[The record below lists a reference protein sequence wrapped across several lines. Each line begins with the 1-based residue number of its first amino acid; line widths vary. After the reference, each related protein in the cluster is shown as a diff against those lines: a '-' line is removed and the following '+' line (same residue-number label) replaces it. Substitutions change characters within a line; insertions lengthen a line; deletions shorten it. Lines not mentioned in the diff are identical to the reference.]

1 LELRT
6 TPRQLKVDPPSKS
19 RGSPYKG
26 RSRSLSNSEKEKAAG
41 DTWLLP
47 GGIEAYVDI
56 ILEEMERWEG
66 DAAADPVE
74 QRLIPRL
81 LISIDRAAGYEA
93 AEASVELA
101 CDLFTSGNRF
111 VVGVEIGGNP
121 MKGDFA
127 TFVPLLEKARDIGL
141 KVSVHCAEVPAS
153 VKDEMEEII
162 NFRPDRLGHALFLP
176 EACVKMLESDP
187 IPIEACPTSNVMTLE
202 LAQPGGGGSGGG
214 EDDSEAVG
222 ESWGVGGGG
231 AGREGGGGGGSEKAP
246 SKGRGRRSLALLS
259 LSREGERKRRLRK
272 RGWRS
277 LALPQSFARQKRRHR
292 KRRRRSRFPRSF
304 ALVLASHPPPSP
316 PAPRSLAVEGLKKH
330 PTLKHW
336 LDTGYPISISTDD
349 SGVFNTDST
358 NELVV
363 LCNAFG
369 LDEWLITGLVWAS
382 LDVSSPSQPDCTRR
396 RVAHP
401 IDLTLSLSLPAL
413 ASRSHSTSSS
423 RTGASGRGSPA
434 TSASPSSGC

>member
-1 LELRT
+1 YYLELRT

-214 EDDSEAVG
+214 EDDSEAV
-222 ESWGVGGGG
+222 
-231 AGREGGGGGGSEKAP
+231 
-246 SKGRGRRSLALLS
+246 
-259 LSREGERKRRLRK
+259 
-272 RGWRS
+272 
-277 LALPQSFARQKRRHR
+277 
-292 KRRRRSRFPRSF
+292 
-304 ALVLASHPPPSP
+304 
-316 PAPRSLAVEGLKKH
+316 VEGLKKH

-382 LDVSSPSQPDCTRR
+382 LDHVFEQNR
-396 RVAHP
+396 RVRSRLARDVSVAIKRLLKKLESEQEGSEGSWSEAP
-401 IDLTLSLSLPAL
+401 QKWVKKGLQKVKSL
-413 ASRSHSTSSS
+413 
-423 RTGASGRGSPA
+423 GRMAEEDVQGQEQ
-434 TSASPSSGC
+434 GQ